1 MNSSMSKSQNISL
14 KNNITKQKT
23 DVILKMPDV
32 AKLNSGRNSI
42 LDKKYNFSKNTI
54 EDKLNKLNTNSS
66 NRNS

>member
-23 DVILKMPDV
+23 DVILKMPEV

>member
-1 MNSSMSKSQNISL
+1 MSKSQNISL

-23 DVILKMPDV
+23 DVILKMPEV